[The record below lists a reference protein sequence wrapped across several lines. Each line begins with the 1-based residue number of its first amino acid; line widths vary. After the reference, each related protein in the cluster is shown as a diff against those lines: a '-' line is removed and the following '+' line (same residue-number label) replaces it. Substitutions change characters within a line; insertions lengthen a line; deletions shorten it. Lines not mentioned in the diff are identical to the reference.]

1 MDRIADVFN
10 GIAARAE
17 SSTPKNAEDYINPA
31 DGLMYCG
38 KCHTPKQCRVTLFGV
53 ETTPY
58 CTCECEQERLKNERE
73 EMLQRQRE
81 AEIQR
86 FKADCGL
93 PNRFRSESFMT
104 AEPSP
109 ENERSFLICKK
120 YAVRFDEMYR
130 KNQGLLLY
138 GGVGTGKT
146 FSAACIANELLNK
159 GVSVIFTSFVQLL
172 GKSKGFDI
180 DSDMVGRLCGA
191 GLLIIDDFGAE
202 RNTDFALEKV
212 YSIID
217 SRYAAGKPMVITTN
231 LDLAEMQTC
240 TDIRSERIYERIFE
254 ICYPVQFK
262 GQSRRIDI
270 ASGRFREM
278 EEFLK

>member
-1 MDRIADVFN
+1 MDNITDVFEN
-10 GIAARAE
+10 LVRLAE
-17 SSTPKNAEDYINPA
+17 SNVPQNAEDYINPE

-38 KCHTPKQCRVTLFGV
+38 KCHTPKQCRVILFGR
-53 ETTPY
+53 EMTPY
-58 CTCECEQERLKNERE
+58 CICECEQERLKNERE

-81 AEIQR
+81 DEILR
-86 FKADCGL
+86 LKADCGL
-93 PNRFRSESFMT
+93 PRRFLSESFQT

-130 KNQGLLLY
+130 KNQGLILY

-146 FSAACIANELLNK
+146 FSVACIANELLNK

-172 GKSKGFDI
+172 GKSKGFDV
-180 DSDMVGRLCGA
+180 DGDTVDRLCGA
-191 GLLIIDDFGAE
+191 DLLIIDDFGAE

-217 SRYAAGKPMVITTN
+217 SRYTSGKPMVVTTN

-270 ASGRFREM
+270 ASDRFKEM

>member
-1 MDRIADVFN
+1 MDNITDVFEN
-10 GIAARAE
+10 LASLAE
-17 SSTPKNAEDYINPA
+17 KNAPQNAEDYINPP
-31 DGLMYCG
+31 DGLLYCG
-38 KCHTPKQCRVTLFGV
+38 KCRTPKQCRVTLFGR

-58 CTCECEQERLKNERE
+58 CTCQCEQERLAVEKKAFE
-73 EMLQRQRE
+73 QSQRE
-81 AEIQR
+81 ADILR
-86 FKADCGL
+86 LKADCGL
-93 PNRFRSESFMT
+93 PQRFLSESFQT

-109 ENERSFLICKK
+109 ENDRSFLICRK

-130 KNQGLLLY
+130 KNQGLLLW

-146 FSAACIANELLNK
+146 YSAACIANELLSK
-159 GVSVIFTSFVQLL
+159 CVSVIFTSFVQLL

-180 DSDMVGRLCGA
+180 DSSTVDRLCGA

-231 LDLAEMQTC
+231 LDLTEMQTC
-240 TDIRSERIYERIFE
+240 TDIRSRRIYERIFE
-254 ICYPVQFK
+254 ICYPVKFK

-270 ASGRFREM
+270 ASDRFKEM

>member
-1 MDRIADVFN
+1 MDKIADVIEN
-10 GIAARAE
+10 LVIRAE
-17 SSTPKNAEDYINPA
+17 RNSPQNTEDYVNPD
-31 DGLMYCG
+31 DGLLYCG
-38 KCHTPKQCRVTLFGV
+38 KCHSKKQCRVELFGR
-53 ETTPY
+53 EMTPY
-58 CTCECEQERLKNERE
+58 CTCECEKERLKKERE
-73 EMLQRQRE
+73 EFLKTQKE

-86 FKADCGL
+86 LKAYCGL
-93 PNRFRSESFMT
+93 PHRLLSVNFDT

-109 ENERSFLICKK
+109 ENEKAFCVCKK
-120 YAVRFDEMYR
+120 YAVRFDEMLR

-146 FSAACIANELLNK
+146 FSAACIANVLLGN
-159 GVSVIFTSFVQLL
+159 GVSVIFTSFVRLL

-180 DSDMVGRLCGA
+180 DEEMADRLCGA

-217 SRYAAGKPMVITTN
+217 SRYSAGKPMIITTN
-231 LDLAEMQTC
+231 LDLNEMQSC
-240 TDIRSERIYERIFE
+240 ADIRSRRIYERIFE
-254 ICYPVQFK
+254 ICYPVRFE
-262 GQSRRIDI
+262 GQSRRIGI
-270 ASGRFREM
+270 ASDRFKEM